1 MITVDIGNTNIVIGI
16 YSKKKLSLCIRIKTN
31 ERKLLKILTKNFVAK
46 KLNNLKLDYKKCV
59 ISSVTNIPT
68 DIIINFFKNLNFQIL
83 NINTKNI
90 PKKIKFKYISNQ
102 LGADR
107 IANTFAAISKYK
119 KNILVIDFG
128 TATTFDIITNDVYE
142 GGLIAPGINISL
154 DTLVERASKLEKINI
169 IKTKNIIGNNTKHS
183 MQSGFYWGYVS
194 LINGIISKIIKER
207 KIQPNIILTGG
218 LAKIFKDEIKYTTF
232 YEPNLTLEGLYL
244 IGISNYA

>member
-1 MITVDIGNTNIVIGI
+1 MIVVDIGNTNIVIGI
-16 YSKKKLSLCIRIKTN
+16 YSKQKLTFSIRIKTN
-31 ERKLLKILTKNFVAK
+31 DRKLLKILTKNFVVK

-59 ISSVTNIPT
+59 ISAVTNIST
-68 DIIINFFKNLNFQIL
+68 DVIINFFKNHNFQIL
-83 NINTKNI
+83 NINTTNV
-90 PKKIKFKYISNQ
+90 PKKIKFKYVLNQ

-107 IANTFAAISKYK
+107 IANTFAAIHKYK

-128 TATTFDIITNDVYE
+128 TATTFDIIINGVYE

-154 DTLVERASKLEKINI
+154 DTLVERASKLQKIDI
-169 IKTKNIIGNNTKHS
+169 IKTKKIIGKNTKNS

-194 LINGIISKIIKER
+194 LINGIISKIIKEK
-207 KIQPNIILTGG
+207 KIRPNIILTGG

-244 IGISNYA
+244 IGISSYA